1 LPAPEQPTVITQLN
15 VTYVAE
21 EDRVLFRFNTHDGQE
36 FRLWLTRATV
46 RQLLAVG
53 AQASVLAHAAQHALP
68 QAQAIAED
76 VCAARKPVAAD
87 LGDGHLAACHM
98 ATPDSGH
105 SKAGAIL
112 EVVV

>member
-1 LPAPEQPTVITQLN
+1 MITQLN

-53 AQASVLAHAAQHALP
+53 AQASVLAHAAQHAMP
-68 QAQAIAED
+68 QAPRRVQS
-76 VCAARKPVAAD
+76 VQS
-87 LGDGHLAACHM
+87 LAPAQW
-98 ATPDSGH
+98 PGVE
-105 SKAGAIL
+105 L
-112 EVVV
+112 